1 MPEIT
6 MSKPIINFTRGMP
19 PVEVFP
25 VEDLVQCCEAALRGD
40 RDVLLQYGRSPGYA
54 PLRRWLASQYEVDA
68 DQVLVANG
76 SLEILAFVSQTMLK
90 PGDRAFV
97 ESPSYDRAITLLR
110 RAGAHVVGIPLEH
123 DGMDMAVLEEELGRG
138 TPALVYAITDFNN
151 PTGITTSLEKRR
163 RLARLA
169 QEHGFWI
176 AEDAPYRPLRYEG
189 DDIPSLRALAPDRV
203 LHMSSYSKLIAPG
216 IRLGYLVAP
225 AATIASLAA
234 WVVDT
239 YIGPVLPTQGM
250 VYEYCRR
257 GLLGPNIE
265 SLKRLYQ
272 PRLRAALVALECH
285 LNHATWTHPEGGFYV
300 GVTLPQG
307 TEMGSLLAR
316 AQQVGLTLSDGR
328 GFFPIPADGSRFLRL
343 PFCSV
348 TPEQIDEGVSRLA
361 SIL

>member
-1 MPEIT
+1 
-6 MSKPIINFTRGMP
+6 MSISNINFTRGMP

-25 VEDLVQCCEAALRGD
+25 VEDLVRCSEAALLGD
-40 RDVLLQYGRSPGYA
+40 KAVLLQYGRSPGYA
-54 PLRRWLASQYEVDA
+54 PLRQWLGAQYDAEA
-68 DQVLVANG
+68 DQVLVGNS
-76 SLEILAFVSQTMLK
+76 SLEIFAFISQTMLK

-123 DGMDMAVLEEELGRG
+123 DGMDMMVFEEELERG
-138 TPALVYAITDFNN
+138 IPALVYAITDFNN

-163 RLARLA
+163 QLARLA
-169 QEHGFWI
+169 QEHGYWI

-189 DDIPSLRALAPDRV
+189 DDIPTIRSLAPDRV

-216 IRLGYLVAP
+216 IRLGYMVAP
-225 AATIASLAA
+225 AATIARLAA
-234 WVVDT
+234 WAVDT

-250 VYEYCRR
+250 IYEYCRR

-272 PRLRAALVALECH
+272 PRLGATLVALERH
-285 LNHATWTHPEGGFYV
+285 LSDATWTHPEGGFYV

-307 TEMGSLLAR
+307 AEMGGLLAR

-328 GFFPIPADGSRFLRL
+328 GFFPIPADGNRFLRL

-348 TPEQIDEGVSRLA
+348 TPEQIEEGVSRLA